1 MKVVALPESAP
12 APTLPRMR
20 ERAGREHPNVAKFWQ
35 RLCAWTLVAGFHVAT
50 FNQAL
55 AQDTQTTKF
64 ADPAAAASLPA
75 SGVSSMGQ
83 VTVALVIVLAVLFA
97 AAWAMRQFKLFNR
110 PGQGALEVVQGINL
124 GPKERAVLIKV
135 NGRPLLLG
143 VAPGCVNLL
152 LELPADSITDADKV
166 AGDPPPR
173 IDPDTPNFKALLKR
187 SMGLS

>member
-1 MKVVALPESAP
+1 MRLFFIALP
-12 APTLPRMR
+12 TL
-20 ERAGREHPNVAKFWQ
+20 
-35 RLCAWTLVAGFHVAT
+35 LVAGSVC
-50 FNQAL
+50 
-55 AQDTQTTKF
+55 AQTAKF
-64 ADPAAAASLPA
+64 ADPEKSTALPV
-75 SGVSSMGQ
+75 SGVSSLGQ

-152 LELPADSITDADKV
+152 LELPADGDARADK
-166 AGDPPPR
+166 GLTDPAPTSY
-173 IDPDTPNFKALLKR
+173 PDTPNFKALLKR

>member
-1 MKVVALPESAP
+1 MRLFLIASA
-12 APTLPRMR
+12 TLL
-20 ERAGREHPNVAKFWQ
+20 AADSV
-35 RLCAWTLVAGFHVAT
+35 CA
-50 FNQAL
+50 
-55 AQDTQTTKF
+55 QTAKF
-64 ADPAAAASLPA
+64 ADPDTSAALPA

-124 GPKERAVLIKV
+124 GPKERAVLIKI
-135 NGRPLLLG
+135 NDRRLLLG

-152 LELPADSITDADKV
+152 LELPAEDGGTP
-166 AGDPPPR
+166 AGTVEPTPSDPN
-173 IDPDTPNFKALLKR
+173 TPNFKALLKR

>member
-1 MKVVALPESAP
+1 MRSSLLAW
-12 APTLPRMR
+12 PTLLA
-20 ERAGREHPNVAKFWQ
+20 AGSACAQVA
-35 RLCAWTLVAGFHVAT
+35 
-50 FNQAL
+50 
-55 AQDTQTTKF
+55 KF
-64 ADPAAAASLPA
+64 ADPEKSTALPV

-110 PGQGALEVVQGINL
+110 SGQGALEVVQGINL

-152 LELPADSITDADKV
+152 LELPADSDAGADKGMTEPTPP
-166 AGDPPPR
+166 GDPT
-173 IDPDTPNFKALLKR
+173 TPNFKALLKR